1 MDDRIVRKGEAGAG
15 SVLAVA
21 LVAAVLLLT
30 GFALPL
36 HAALT
41 TRQLTANAADAAA
54 LAAADTASGLAP
66 GYPCDNAR
74 RAAALNGAELG
85 DCSVSG
91 LEARVSASK
100 RVLGVAVTVEAR
112 AGPPAESP

>member
-1 MDDRIVRKGEAGAG
+1 M
-15 SVLAVA
+15 LAVA

-36 HAALT
+36 HLALT

-54 LAAADTASGLAP
+54 LAAADTASGLTP
-66 GYPCDNAR
+66 GYPCDNAAK
-74 RAAALNGAELG
+74 AARLNGAVLA

-91 LEARVSASK
+91 LDVRVAAS
-100 RVLGVAVTVEAR
+100 RNVLGVMVTIEAR
-112 AGPPAESP
+112 AGPPPAAR